1 MASNEREG
9 GSGFVQG
16 LLIGGILGALAGLLM
31 APKSGKE
38 LRAELKQKGGKAI
51 DEAKELYTETQ
62 MKAKDILEEAERRA
76 EGLRK
81 EIERRLADARLRARE
96 ILRRAEVREEA
107 QEGMEGMKTESG
119 KMEEAAAQGGGTA
132 QPD

>member
-1 MASNEREG
+1 MGINETEG
-9 GSGFVQG
+9 GSSFVQG
-16 LLIGGILGALAGLLM
+16 LLIGGILGALAGLLF

-38 LRAELKQKGGKAI
+38 LRSELKQRGSGAI
-51 DEAKELYTETQ
+51 DDAKELYTETQ

-76 EGLRK
+76 EGLRT

-107 QEGMEGMKTESG
+107 QEGMEGMKTESA
-119 KMEEAAAQGGGTA
+119 KTQEAAAQGGDAA
-132 QPD
+132 QPG